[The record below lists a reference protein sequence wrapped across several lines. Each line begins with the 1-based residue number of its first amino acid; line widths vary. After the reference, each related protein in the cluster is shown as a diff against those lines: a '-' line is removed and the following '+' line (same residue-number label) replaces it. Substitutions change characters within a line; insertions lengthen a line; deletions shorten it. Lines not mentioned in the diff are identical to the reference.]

1 MTTIYKG
8 DDTNA
13 FGENFIKID
22 VQNTAGYT
30 ISKCIFQCG
39 PIQKVFVRPQFPIY
53 VNFSH
58 VESERLYQQSECFLQ
73 IFDEKGLRKTCKG
86 SLNFTAQPKVVDN
99 EYRRTTSYNG

>member
-22 VQNTAGYT
+22 VKNDAGYT

-39 PIQKVFVRPQFPIY
+39 PIQKVYVRPQFPIY

-86 SLNFTAQPKVVDN
+86 SLTFTAQPKVVDN
-99 EYRRTTSYNG
+99 EHRRTSYNS